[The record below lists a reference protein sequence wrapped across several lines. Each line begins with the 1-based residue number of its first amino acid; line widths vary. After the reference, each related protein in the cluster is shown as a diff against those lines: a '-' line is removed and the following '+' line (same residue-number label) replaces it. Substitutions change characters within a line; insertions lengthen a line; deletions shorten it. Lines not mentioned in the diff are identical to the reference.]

1 MLSSPVS
8 LVPLFLSCLVLLQL
22 GFPTNGNPQTME
34 ELLLTLRAGTAEEK
48 VRAVIQLVNRGD
60 QRALPHLKEAL
71 RDAHERVR
79 QAAEQGMWALWLQ
92 SSDAA
97 VDTLMERG
105 IRLLEQRRFEEAVQ
119 VFADIVAQ
127 APGFAE
133 GYNKRATVYY
143 LMKEFDKSL
152 RDCAATLRL
161 NPDHFGALSGSGL
174 CYVGLKRYRE
184 ALRAFRR
191 AVAVNPNLESI
202 KEYIKDLEAYLRN
215 RSL

>member
-1 MLSSPVS
+1 MLSSPLSLVS
-8 LVPLFLSCLVLLQL
+8 LFLFCLVLLQL
-22 GFPTNGNPQTME
+22 GFPTNGKPQTID
-34 ELLLTLRAGTAEEK
+34 ELLLSLREGTAEEK
-48 VRAVIQLVNRGD
+48 VRAVIQLANRGD
-60 QRALPHLKEAL
+60 QQALPHLKRAL
-71 RDAHERVR
+71 RDPHERVR

-92 SSDAA
+92 SGDAA
-97 VDTLMERG
+97 IDTLMERG

-119 VFADIVAQ
+119 VFAAIVAQ
-127 APGFAE
+127 APSFAE

-152 RDCAATLRL
+152 RDCEATLRL

-202 KEYIKDLEAYLRN
+202 KEYIKDLEAYLRH